1 MDHTADC
8 ILNGMVDVLG
18 VFMRWLHYSS
28 LTALIGGI
36 LYGRLVM
43 LRSIAAL
50 APDEREMLADKA
62 AVAFRPVVLAAI
74 CGLVVSGVYN
84 ILTHPGH
91 TTKYHV
97 LLGIK
102 LLLALHVFTV
112 ALLTARP
119 GNPRRARMMTG
130 VAISGLAII
139 AIAAYLQHI
148 F

>member
-1 MDHTADC
+1 MGEA
-8 ILNGMVDVLG
+8 LG
-18 VFMRWLHYSS
+18 VFMQWLHFSS
-28 LTALIGGI
+28 LATLIGGI

-43 LRSIAAL
+43 APSSAVL
-50 APDEREMLADKA
+50 APDERA
-62 AVAFRPVVLAAI
+62 ALGDRAAAAFRPFVLAAI

-91 TTKYHV
+91 RPIYKV

-112 ALLTARP
+112 ALLIVRP
-119 GNPRRARMMTG
+119 GHPRRAEMMTG
-130 VAISGLAII
+130 AAVSGLAII

>member
-1 MDHTADC
+1 M
-8 ILNGMVDVLG
+8 GDVLG
-18 VFMRWLHYSS
+18 VIMQWLHFSS
-28 LTALIGGI
+28 LATLIGGI

-43 LRSIAAL
+43 LPSSAAL
-50 APDEREMLADKA
+50 APDAREALADRA
-62 AVAFRPVVLAAI
+62 AVAFRPFVLAAI
-74 CGLVVSGVYN
+74 CGFVLSGVYN

-91 TTKYHV
+91 TTKYHI

-112 ALLTARP
+112 ALLVARP
-119 GNPRRARMMTG
+119 GNPHRARMMTG

-139 AIAAYLQHI
+139 AIAAYLAHI

>member
-1 MDHTADC
+1 M
-8 ILNGMVDVLG
+8 GDVLG
-18 VFMRWLHYSS
+18 VIMQWLHFSS
-28 LTALIGGI
+28 LTTLIGGI

-43 LRSIAAL
+43 VPVSATL
-50 APDEREMLADKA
+50 AKDEREALGDRA
-62 AVAFRPVVLAAI
+62 AAAFRPFVLAAI

-91 TTKYHV
+91 RPTYQV
-97 LLGIK
+97 LLAIK
-102 LLLALHVFTV
+102 LLLAAHAFAL
-112 ALLTARP
+112 ALLIVRP

>member
-1 MDHTADC
+1 MGD
-8 ILNGMVDVLG
+8 MLG
-18 VFMRWLHYSS
+18 VIMQWLHFSS
-28 LTALIGGI
+28 LATLIGGI

-43 LRSIAAL
+43 LPASSVL
-50 APDEREMLADKA
+50 APDAREALGDRA
-62 AVAFRPVVLAAI
+62 AVAFRPFVLAAI

-102 LLLALHVFTV
+102 LLLVLHVFTV

-119 GNPRRARMMTG
+119 GHPRRARMMTG
-130 VAISGLAII
+130 VAISGLTII

>member
-1 MDHTADC
+1 MGEA
-8 ILNGMVDVLG
+8 LG
-18 VFMRWLHYSS
+18 VFMRWLHYTS
-28 LTALIGGI
+28 LTTLIGGI

-43 LRSIAAL
+43 VPSSAVL
-50 APDEREMLADKA
+50 APDERA
-62 AVAFRPVVLAAI
+62 ALGDRAAAAFRPYVLAAI

-91 TTKYHV
+91 RPIYEV

-112 ALLTARP
+112 ALLIARP
-119 GNPRRARMMTG
+119 GHPRRSRMMTG
-130 VAISGLAII
+130 VAVSGLVII